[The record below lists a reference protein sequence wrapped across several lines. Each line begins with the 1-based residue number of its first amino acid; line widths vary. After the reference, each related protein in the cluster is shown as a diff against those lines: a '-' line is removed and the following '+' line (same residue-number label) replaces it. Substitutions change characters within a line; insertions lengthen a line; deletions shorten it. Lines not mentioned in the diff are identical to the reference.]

1 MRAVLEENPSLTT
14 PGGLHA
20 GTSVKGFSASE
31 IPEGLLQHRG
41 RSYTLWLFLL
51 DLSLAMGIFY
61 TFSLIWKTNLEP
73 AFIAVVPVMICLG
86 AVAASGGY
94 QPKEDFLSLRFA
106 VEHLMYLAGG
116 AIASTAI
123 ISVAL
128 TYGSLRPPSRGLLL
142 SWPLVFFG
150 LSLLLRRAIDAHL
163 RRIKG
168 TPTVAMVGSD
178 PELARLTTELAQ
190 QEWHGNTIRIDP
202 SRISTPEQL
211 FHAFNGKPDSAL
223 AIVLGPSVESLSMRQ
238 FSTLI
243 GTHLGCAPVYTWEG
257 FHEAHLKKVSLDSV
271 TPDWIFQSGFR
282 LGSKSVHE
290 AVKRGFDII
299 ASLTLAVISLL
310 PMLCISG
317 YIRCI
322 SPGPVLF
329 FQERRGRFGKTFS
342 LVKFRTMSVGSS
354 GGTTTLGDKRIIPG
368 GGFLRR
374 YRLDELP
381 QIYNIL
387 KGDMSLIGPRPEWIR
402 CAERYS
408 QEIEL
413 YDLRHLVRPGL
424 TGWAQVNYPYGQDVN
439 DARAKLSYDLFY
451 IRNFSLLLDFVIVV
465 KTAYVMIFGRG
476 GR

>member
-1 MRAVLEENPSLTT
+1 MRAVLEENPSLTARSGFH
-14 PGGLHA
+14 PGA
-20 GTSVKGFSASE
+20 PVKGFSASD
-31 IPEGLLQHRG
+31 IPQGLLQHKG
-41 RSYTLWLFLL
+41 HSSTLRLFLF
-51 DLSLAMGIFY
+51 DFVLATGIFFL
-61 TFSLIWKTNLEP
+61 FSVLWKTNLEP

-94 QPKEDFLSLRFA
+94 RPKEDFLSLRFA
-106 VEHLMYLAGG
+106 VEHLMYLVGG

-142 SWPLVFFG
+142 SWPIVFFG
-150 LSLLLRRAIDAHL
+150 LSLLLRRALDSHL

-178 PELARLTTELAQ
+178 AELTRLTTELTQ

-202 SRISTPEQL
+202 GEISSPDQVFL
-211 FHAFNGKPDSAL
+211 AFNGKPDSAL

-290 AVKRGFDII
+290 AVKRGFDIV
-299 ASLTLAVISLL
+299 ASLALAVISLL
-310 PMLCISG
+310 PMLGIAL
-317 YIRCI
+317 YIKSV
-322 SPGPVLF
+322 SPGPILF

-354 GGTTTLGDKRIIPG
+354 GGTTTLGDKRIIRG

-387 KGDMSLIGPRPEWIR
+387 KGDMSLIGPRPEWVR

>member
-1 MRAVLEENPSLTT
+1 V
-14 PGGLHA
+14 
-20 GTSVKGFSASE
+20 
-31 IPEGLLQHRG
+31 
-41 RSYTLWLFLL
+41 
-51 DLSLAMGIFY
+51 
-61 TFSLIWKTNLEP
+61 
-73 AFIAVVPVMICLG
+73 AVVGTDSELTRL
-86 AVAASGGY
+86 SG
-94 QPKEDFLSLRFA
+94 
-106 VEHLMYLAGG
+106 
-116 AIASTAI
+116 
-123 ISVAL
+123 
-128 TYGSLRPPSRGLLL
+128 
-142 SWPLVFFG
+142 
-150 LSLLLRRAIDAHL
+150 
-163 RRIKG
+163 
-168 TPTVAMVGSD
+168 
-178 PELARLTTELAQ
+178 ELAQ
-190 QEWHGNTIRIDP
+190 QEWHGNAIRIELGKM
-202 SRISTPEQL
+202 SSPEQIFL
-211 FHAFNGKPDSAL
+211 AFDGRPDCAL
-223 AIVLGPSVESLSMRQ
+223 AIVLGPSVESLSMKQ

-243 GTHLGCAPVYTWEG
+243 GTHLGCVPVYTWEG

-282 LGSKSVHE
+282 LGSKTVHE
-290 AVKRGFDII
+290 ALKRTFDVI
-299 ASLTLAVISLL
+299 ASLLLAVAGLL
-310 PMLCISG
+310 PMICIAA
-317 YIRCI
+317 YVRLA

-329 FQERRGRFGKTFS
+329 FQERRGRFGKTFN

-387 KGDMSLIGPRPEWIR
+387 RGDMSLIGPRPEWIR

-408 QEIEL
+408 QEIDL

-465 KTAYVMIFGRG
+465 KTAYVTIFGRG